1 MTSAGAEGAFLHAQ
15 TSDSD
20 DIRWALET
28 ASAMW
33 TKGDYPEALRWL
45 RRAAETASEEG
56 HDVRAVELAKAAAD
70 LRARFASRSEPPPAV
85 QIAPPPLPVPAT
97 PITRREPSSPSSAEL
112 ASRPTLV
119 QPVPVSEL
127 FKSTNEANS
136 DEVFERA
143 AEALMKSGPLAS
155 VQPSVQTTPEPP
167 RTGAQDPDDSG
178 RVSDV
183 PARSSGPHV
192 RGDRPSIKPPPPVPA
207 RRSTPQGFL
216 SPVVQ
221 PARASSRMPAAP
233 PAQSADREPRYVQH
247 QAIRVAVTPDPHQKG
262 VLVARVLASG
272 ETAPAGS
279 KEALFVAL
287 EPGVDLSV

>member
-1 MTSAGAEGAFLHAQ
+1 MNSAGAEGALLHAQ

-70 LRARFASRSEPPPAV
+70 LRARFGSTSEAPPVVQASPPPVAV
-85 QIAPPPLPVPAT
+85 PPVS
-97 PITRREPSSPSSAEL
+97 RREPSSPSSAEI

-127 FKSTNEANS
+127 FSSTNEPNS

-155 VQPSVQTTPEPP
+155 VQPAADAPPAGTPEPEAP
-167 RTGAQDPDDSG
+167 A
-178 RVSDV
+178 RVTDV
-183 PARSSGPHV
+183 SARSSAPAF
-192 RGDRPSIKPPPPVPA
+192 RDRPSIKPPPPLPA

-216 SPVVQ
+216 SPVAQ
-221 PARASSRMPAAP
+221 PGRAPSRTPAAP
-233 PAQSADREPRYVQH
+233 PAPSEREPRYVQH

-262 VLVARVLASG
+262 VLLARILGSG

>member
-1 MTSAGAEGAFLHAQ
+1 MNSAGAEGALLHAQ
-15 TSDSD
+15 SSDSD

-70 LRARFASRSEPPPAV
+70 LRARFGSASEVPPAV
-85 QIAPPPLPVPAT
+85 QVSPPPVPVPAA
-97 PITRREPSSPSSAEL
+97 RREPSSPSSAEF
-112 ASRPTLV
+112 ASRPTLE

-127 FKSTNEANS
+127 FSSTNESSS

-155 VQPSVQTTPEPP
+155 AQTSVQTTSEPP
-167 RTGAQDPDDSG
+167 RAATADPDAAARITD
-178 RVSDV
+178 VSARHSA
-183 PARSSGPHV
+183 PAPR
-192 RGDRPSIKPPPPVPA
+192 DRPSIKPPPPLPA

-216 SPVVQ
+216 SPVAQ
-221 PARASSRMPAAP
+221 PARVPSRAPVASPATEGAG
-233 PAQSADREPRYVQH
+233 REPRYVQH
-247 QAIRVAVTPDPHQKG
+247 QAIRVAITPDPQRKG
-262 VLVARVLASG
+262 VLMARILASG

>member
-1 MTSAGAEGAFLHAQ
+1 MNSAGAEGAFLHAQ

-70 LRARFASRSEPPPAV
+70 LRARFGSRSEPPPAV
-85 QIAPPPLPVPAT
+85 QVAPPPLPVPAT

-127 FKSTNEANS
+127 FSSTNEPNS
-136 DEVFERA
+136 DEVF
-143 AEALMKSGPLAS
+143 
-155 VQPSVQTTPEPP
+155 
-167 RTGAQDPDDSG
+167 
-178 RVSDV
+178 
-183 PARSSGPHV
+183 
-192 RGDRPSIKPPPPVPA
+192 
-207 RRSTPQGFL
+207 
-216 SPVVQ
+216 
-221 PARASSRMPAAP
+221 
-233 PAQSADREPRYVQH
+233 
-247 QAIRVAVTPDPHQKG
+247 
-262 VLVARVLASG
+262 
-272 ETAPAGS
+272 
-279 KEALFVAL
+279 
-287 EPGVDLSV
+287 